1 VLFHQSLNPLDPP
14 GETPLFGSL
23 CLLCLSSQLTDLRHN
38 SFIGGCHKPKYT
50 TSGQCFHVLPMNNAP
65 FLPKTMSRTAAALR
79 VGLIAGSFVM
89 ARTLPATPAWCA
101 FLDLTG
107 AIEEQIGDL
116 YEKKLYPLGI

>member
-1 VLFHQSLNPLDPP
+1 
-14 GETPLFGSL
+14 
-23 CLLCLSSQLTDLRHN
+23 
-38 SFIGGCHKPKYT
+38 
-50 TSGQCFHVLPMNNAP
+50 MNNTPSLA
-65 FLPKTMSRTAAALR
+65 KTMSRTAAALR